1 MKVTSQDI
9 RNLTEALSVLQN
21 DVCFNACVMDNLR
34 DCISMAI
41 ESFKDRL
48 IWEGAENDD

>member
-1 MKVTSQDI
+1 MKVTSEDI
-9 RNLTEALSVLQN
+9 RNLAEALSVLQK
-21 DVCFNACVMDNLR
+21 DVCLNTHAMDNLR